1 MIWWHLHNK
10 VILQCKN
17 NKKNHIRKLNS
28 LLLIIST
35 SIKTQ
40 KQPTKTLEKWGNMVK
55 LQVQQSQL
63 AAVLVLQQRFEY
75 SAHVMFR
82 QLTAQLKCAERK
94 SIYIKSSTFNRN
106 LCLTCLNELRSI
118 CHNTAGI
125 RYLTVLL
132 NQTFVF
138 GVDRGCSLM
147 LHLSRF
153 NTEQTPKICLQS
165 SKSDSAE

>member
-1 MIWWHLHNK
+1 
-10 VILQCKN
+10 
-17 NKKNHIRKLNS
+17 
-28 LLLIIST
+28 
-35 SIKTQ
+35 
-40 KQPTKTLEKWGNMVK
+40 MVK

-138 GVDRGCSLM
+138 GVDWGCSLM

-165 SKSDSAE
+165 SRSDSTEWTIGCLLPHYLSIHWKRKTQSKGKWSTAFRGGSTSVRHRVHSITSLISVW